1 MLLEGILLLFLLLK
15 ILSYNIFLIYLI
27 NWYLLEKET
36 CLKEFNWG
44 LFTDL
49 LLIIFKLLFSYLVL
63 KTAFLKLFKIIVAF
77 IAFFEDC
84 S

>member
-1 MLLEGILLLFLLLK
+1 MLLEGILLLFILLK
-15 ILSYNIFLIYLI
+15 ILFDK

-36 CLKEFNWG
+36 CLKEFNWR

-63 KTAFLKLFKIIVAF
+63 KTAFLKLSKIIVVF

>member
-1 MLLEGILLLFLLLK
+1 MLLERILLFFVILLK
-15 ILSYNIFLIYLI
+15 LLFDK

-63 KTAFLKLFKIIVAF
+63 KTAFLKLSKIIVVF